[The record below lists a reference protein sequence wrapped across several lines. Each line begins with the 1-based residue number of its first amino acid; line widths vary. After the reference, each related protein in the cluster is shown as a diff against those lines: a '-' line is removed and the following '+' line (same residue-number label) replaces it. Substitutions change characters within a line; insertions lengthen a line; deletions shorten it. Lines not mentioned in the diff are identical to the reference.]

1 MATCR
6 LEGEAHTTHL
16 YRGTNKGPFLWMKHL
31 IWSRI
36 QTKALCCSP
45 ECQEW
50 WLECREGGG
59 CIYRECNTHN
69 LIQTSRND
77 VYETCRWQSSEAGS
91 LGGETRTVCSLP
103 HCCYSKTKVCSVG
116 PRVGSV
122 IQTYGDVNHRQRR
135 NSKRECSAAAP
146 HSVSCRYYSFLTWAW
161 DFAGLS
167 VNCSLLWQ
175 PLYAHLRVARI
186 DSEDRCWLSPHKM
199 TNCLLQEH
207 Q

>member
-6 LEGEAHTTHL
+6 LEGETHTTHL
-16 YRGTNKGPFLWMKHL
+16 YSGTNKGPFLWMKHL

-50 WLECREGGG
+50 WLECRGWRGGVE

-77 VYETCRWQSSEAGS
+77 VYEICRWQSSEAGALEVKRGRS
-91 LGGETRTVCSLP
+91 AASRIAVT
-103 HCCYSKTKVCSVG
+103 CSVG
-116 PRVGSV
+116 PQVGSV

-135 NSKRECSAAAP
+135 NSRRECSAAATL
-146 HSVSCRYYSFLTWAW
+146 CQL
-161 DFAGLS
+161 
-167 VNCSLLWQ
+167 SLLFIS
-175 PLYAHLRVARI
+175 HLSLRLCRFI
-186 DSEDRCWLSPHKM
+186 S
-199 TNCLLQEH
+199 
-207 Q
+207 